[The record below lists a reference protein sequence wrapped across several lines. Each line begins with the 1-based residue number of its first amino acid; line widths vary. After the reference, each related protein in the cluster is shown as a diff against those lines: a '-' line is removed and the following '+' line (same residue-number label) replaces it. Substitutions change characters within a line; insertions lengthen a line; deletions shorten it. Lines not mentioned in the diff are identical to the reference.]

1 MTTKPVLHIGTSHE
15 DEQRLP
21 AWLIQ
26 TQMGGK
32 IVHVAQRP
40 DGYSPPGTE
49 YYRPEEIEDAHIAA
63 ASVARAVLDVDYDSW
78 PAFIEFLK
86 SCPGTAADYQMCVI
100 STTPDRYSQRSGIEM
115 ADAVVTAGLAPGQ
128 LYFIRIADRGQ
139 AADSAFPLITKFH
152 EQHALHEGRVPEI
165 LHDADVLL
173 QSLRDGV
180 ELGVLLHTRTDFEPR
195 LDEARRAQANNA
207 PLDVRLSVLMRKVLL
222 QRKLVGVRRRIAGVL
237 NPLGLPHITP
247 EEWFEEASRFGAAS
261 SRGPLSAL
269 DDGANPADLNP
280 VAPQA
285 V

>member
-100 STTPDRYSQRSGIEM
+100 STTPD
-115 ADAVVTAGLAPGQ
+115 
-128 LYFIRIADRGQ
+128 
-139 AADSAFPLITKFH
+139 
-152 EQHALHEGRVPEI
+152 
-165 LHDADVLL
+165 
-173 QSLRDGV
+173 
-180 ELGVLLHTRTDFEPR
+180 
-195 LDEARRAQANNA
+195 
-207 PLDVRLSVLMRKVLL
+207 
-222 QRKLVGVRRRIAGVL
+222 
-237 NPLGLPHITP
+237 
-247 EEWFEEASRFGAAS
+247 
-261 SRGPLSAL
+261 
-269 DDGANPADLNP
+269 
-280 VAPQA
+280 
-285 V
+285 